1 MGAKQNLVIVLMV
14 LVIAYIGVN
23 YLQEDGLTGKV
34 ISEYGEVN
42 AIDYFLG
49 YGSGINMSLQEE
61 VTTYSVATLDKV
73 NITSALKDN
82 DGEDKTSRVDNED
95 SQEYSLSGN
104 RYLNVTF
111 SEDLDNNDLVT
122 VVSKN
127 SGDKEVVVCD
137 LLFNCNISNVVFNSS
152 TKTYNITLTGLSD
165 DASQLLVDSSSSV
178 DINYIYGL
186 KNNLNY
192 YNTTSYDYPDELEAI
207 SEEISLPSLSTVHN
221 VLFNETL
228 NNQPVKYEYS
238 DDDENWFLLTNPLD
252 KEMTRLWLKITLYS
266 DGNFTP
272 VINGVE
278 VNYSTCIKECFPS
291 NIEINRTAQI
301 SLMKDEAALLNAS
314 FSTIVI
320 NSSQLQL
327 NKSVSVLEYN
337 ETSRNYSKK
346 PLERFIDID
355 SDVANASFKLRM
367 DYEQGY
373 IDENKID
380 ELTIK
385 VHYFN
390 PGTNEWEAL
399 NSSIVN
405 SDEDYVEAI
414 LEHLSTYGLFGEE
427 VTETAP
433 ASGSGGSHSSGRIT
447 TTTSTIASSTTI
459 PETTTTLW
467 DVEKGGFAIV
477 DKIEDRGGE
486 TSQEEKPQSVFRVIT
501 GGVVNV
507 SKKIFKWPNL
517 LLPGIVLISALAYLI
532 IRVRRLKRIKGM
544 SQDKPDLNK
553 E

>member
-1 MGAKQNLVIVLMV
+1 
-14 LVIAYIGVN
+14 
-23 YLQEDGLTGKV
+23 
-34 ISEYGEVN
+34 
-42 AIDYFLG
+42 
-49 YGSGINMSLQEE
+49 
-61 VTTYSVATLDKV
+61 
-73 NITSALKDN
+73 
-82 DGEDKTSRVDNED
+82 
-95 SQEYSLSGN
+95 
-104 RYLNVTF
+104 
-111 SEDLDNNDLVT
+111 
-122 VVSKN
+122 
-127 SGDKEVVVCD
+127 
-137 LLFNCNISNVVFNSS
+137 
-152 TKTYNITLTGLSD
+152 
-165 DASQLLVDSSSSV
+165 
-178 DINYIYGL
+178 
-186 KNNLNY
+186 
-192 YNTTSYDYPDELEAI
+192 
-207 SEEISLPSLSTVHN
+207 
-221 VLFNETL
+221 
-228 NNQPVKYEYS
+228 
-238 DDDENWFLLTNPLD
+238 
-252 KEMTRLWLKITLYS
+252 
-266 DGNFTP
+266 
-272 VINGVE
+272 
-278 VNYSTCIKECFPS
+278 
-291 NIEINRTAQI
+291 
-301 SLMKDEAALLNAS
+301 
-314 FSTIVI
+314 
-320 NSSQLQL
+320 
-327 NKSVSVLEYN
+327 
-337 ETSRNYSKK
+337 
-346 PLERFIDID
+346 
-355 SDVANASFKLRM
+355 M

-544 SQDKPDLNK
+544 NQDKPDLNK